1 MSNDQEITP
10 LINIEDN
17 IYAKLECKNPA
28 GSTKDRVAAQIICD
42 AENQGKIKP
51 GATIVEA
58 TSGNTGIGL
67 AQVAKSKNYSCKIF
81 MPSNMS
87 KERIALMEQ
96 YGAQCILT
104 DANLGMQGSV
114 DKAMQ
119 FCKEND
125 NCFFADQFNNPSN

>member
-1 MSNDQEITP
+1 MSNNQEITP

-67 AQVAKSKNYSCKIF
+67 AQVARSKNYCCKIF
-81 MPSNMS
+81 MPENMS
-87 KERIALMEQ
+87 KERITLMES
-96 YGAQCILT
+96 YGAEVILT
-104 DANLGMQGSV
+104 DADLGMQGSV
-114 DKAMQ
+114 DAAKD
-119 FCKEND
+119 FCSKNA
-125 NCFFADQFNNPSN
+125 NCFFADQFNNDSN

>member
-1 MSNDQEITP
+1 MQTS
-10 LINIEDN
+10 LVHLEDN
-17 IYAKLECKNPA
+17 IFAKLECENVA
-28 GSTKDRVAAQIICD
+28 GSTKDRVAYQIISD
-42 AENQGKIKP
+42 AENQGKILP

-87 KERIALMEQ
+87 KERIALMEK